1 MMLSTAVQKKKF
13 LVCRKIAAVMSVLVL
28 TLLLPMN
35 ALAYET
41 STTGYETAGNSISN
55 PDVIPIGFESGV
67 EHYMVGTISGAS
79 DSDWYSFKPLRH
91 GRVFVMVLC
100 SGVFYNVDVYKGNTS
115 TEIYS
120 NTYTSYDCIA
130 DVSFIVT
137 RDTINN
143 SDMPTYYINVS
154 SYNGLYGPTQYR
166 IIVFYA
172 TYGDFGYD
180 PDLQFP
186 LALTGATREQ
196 NLKITSSVGYRT
208 HDNKYHV
215 GTDFGAY
222 RYTTLYSVAE
232 ATVYRSERHTDHG
245 NRVFLVLDVVDPYN
259 IGNKINARN
268 YHLEER
274 SVFTNDVISKG
285 TIVGTVGYSGL
296 QYPNE
301 SHLHIDFNWIPS
313 TNSNRFLQDYMAANP
328 TYIINTVDVFPGLQY
343 WAENT
348 GYEYINS

>member
-1 MMLSTAVQKKKF
+1 M
-13 LVCRKIAAVMSVLVL
+13 L
-28 TLLLPMN
+28 TLLLPMD
-35 ALAYET
+35 AFAYET
-41 STTGYETAGNSISN
+41 STTGYETAGNSVSN

-67 EHYMVGTISGAS
+67 EHYMFGTISNAS
-79 DSDWYSFKPLRH
+79 DSDWYSFQPLRH

-100 SGVFYNVDVYKGNTS
+100 GGVFYNVDVYKGNTS

-143 SDMPTYYINVS
+143 SYMPTYYINVS
-154 SYNGLYGPTQYR
+154 SYNGTYGATQYR

-180 PDLQFP
+180 PDFQFP
-186 LALTGATREQ
+186 LALTGAAQER
-196 NLKITSSVGYRT
+196 NLLITSSVGYRT
-208 HDNKYHV
+208 LDYEYHV

-222 RYTTLYSVAE
+222 FGTALYSVAD
-232 ATVYRSERHTDHG
+232 ATVHEAKEHNDYGR
-245 NRVFLVLDVVDPYN
+245 RVFLILDVVDPYN
-259 IGNKINARN
+259 IGNRINARY
-268 YHLEER
+268 YHLSQIDVAEGA
-274 SVFTNDVISKG
+274 VITNG
-285 TIVGTVGYSGL
+285 TKVGEVGWDGL
-296 QYPNE
+296 DRIE
-301 SHLHIDFNWIPS
+301 DSHLHIDFNWIPAS
-313 TNSNRFLQDYMAANP
+313 NSLRFSQDYMAANR